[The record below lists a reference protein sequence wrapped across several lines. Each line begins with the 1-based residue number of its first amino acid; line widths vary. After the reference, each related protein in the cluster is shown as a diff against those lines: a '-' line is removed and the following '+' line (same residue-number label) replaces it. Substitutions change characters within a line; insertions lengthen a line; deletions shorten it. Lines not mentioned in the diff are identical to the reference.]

1 MKNSSQFSS
10 LSSQLQNHSTLLLVE
25 DNPHIMDANS
35 EALKLE
41 GYRVLEAETVNQAK
55 ILYEQESPDLI
66 VLDIM
71 LPDGDGI
78 TFCKELRRE
87 SKTPVLFLTA
97 LGQKDERLEG
107 LRAGGDD
114 YLSKPYDIDELIVRI
129 AAILRRSD
137 SVPDI
142 ITKGNLVIKIP
153 SNEVVVN
160 GKTIRLS
167 QNEFSLLLLFVQNE
181 DKILDEAALYEKIWG
196 QPMGNDNRAVQ
207 NAISRLRRSIEG
219 AGYEIIKVRSKGYT
233 IGRV

>member
-1 MKNSSQFSS
+1 MKN
-10 LSSQLQNHSTLLLVE
+10 SSQLQNHSTLLLVE

-55 ILYEQESPDLI
+55 ILYERESPDLI

-78 TFCKELRRE
+78 SFCKELRRE
-87 SKTPVLFLTA
+87 GKTPVLFLTA

-137 SVPDI
+137 SVPDT